1 MTFVRESAENGAN
14 GDSQSTGCA
23 QEAPDINIKDR
34 KKGNVVILQC
44 SGAFK
49 LGAEVKFRERI
60 NAFLDAHELFF
71 IFDLSDVSWIDTVG
85 ITEIIA
91 AQKHVSEKE
100 GKIVL
105 VLSKKVRDILT
116 VTQLLCIFDL
126 YDDLEEALGSFAK

>member
-1 MTFVRESAENGAN
+1 M
-14 GDSQSTGCA
+14 
-23 QEAPDINIKDR
+23 
-34 KKGNVVILQC
+34 
-44 SGAFK
+44 
-49 LGAEVKFRERI
+49 GAEVKFRERI
-60 NAFLDAHELFF
+60 NAFLDAHELFYV
-71 IFDLSDVSWIDTVG
+71 FDLSGVSWIDTVG